1 MTGKPR
7 PITSLT
13 MRGGWLVLPRKDEEI
28 VFVEHAQT
36 SFRFQLRRIGD
47 GEVAKEINA
56 DQVAT
61 VNYDG

>member
-1 MTGKPR
+1 
-7 PITSLT
+7 